1 MIYKRSDH
9 INLFMNEVSSFV
21 KKSDLFCS
29 IFKKMILIYP
39 KHHICFVVFKKM
51 VLMTKIKIY
60 FVIFKKM
67 VFDDRNSDLFF
78 VY

>member
-1 MIYKRSDH
+1 
-9 INLFMNEVSSFV
+9 MNEVLSFV
-21 KKSDLFCS
+21 KKSDMFRS
-29 IFKKMILIYP
+29 IFKKMIFIYP